1 MAFCKNILE
10 NIMDKLCEGII
21 VIDIKGKIINANN
34 ECKRLFHKDK
44 IEEMNIKSIIN
55 NMKINDVFRGEYI
68 ISSKK
73 IVTLNKSL
81 EMYAIPFKD
90 EDKRKAVLLFKYY
103 NDVNNCK
110 GLNDEDNIRNIDIL
124 NTIMNSADERVVI
137 IDKNGVI
144 TMMSNSYK
152 EFIGCDDPEGKYV
165 RKVIENTKLHNILET
180 GKVEVGDIQEI
191 KGKQMISMRFPI
203 KKDGQVIG
211 AIGKVMFKDISDLYK
226 LNKKIDLMQKELEFY
241 KNEFSNKR
249 KAIYSID
256 DIIGKSE
263 KIMQI
268 KLLSRKIANTNSNV
282 LIVGE
287 SGTGKELFAHSIHNL
302 SNRYLGAFIKINCA
316 AIPSELLESELFG
329 YEGGAFTG
337 ANKKGKK
344 GKFELANEGTIFLD
358 EIGDMPLTM
367 QGKLL
372 RVIQE
377 KEVERLGGNELKKID
392 VRIIAATNKNLE
404 KLVRKGEFREDL
416 YYRLNVMKIT
426 VPALKDRKD
435 DIESL
440 CEILISKVSKRLG
453 IYVEG
458 ISEEAVGCL
467 ITYNWPGNIRE
478 LENVIERAINL
489 LDSDLIIKVKH
500 LPMRITENEKKYNY
514 KKDRY
519 LKEVIEEVEENIIR
533 DCLIKNNG
541 NKNRTAKILGISRA
555 GLYKKID
562 EYNLQN
568 Y

>member
-1 MAFCKNILE
+1 MEFCKSILE

-55 NMKINDVFRGEYI
+55 DMEINDVFRGEYI

-81 EMYAIPFKD
+81 DMYAIPFKD

-110 GLNDEDNIRNIDIL
+110 RLNDEDNIRNIDIL

-152 EFIGCDDPEGKYV
+152 EFIGCDDPEGKHV

-249 KAIYSID
+249 KALYSID

-404 KLVRKGEFREDL
+404 ELVRKGEFREDL

-435 DIESL
+435 DIEPL

-458 ISEEAVGCL
+458 ISEEAVGYL

>member
-55 NMKINDVFRGEYI
+55 DMKINDVFRGEYI

-81 EMYAIPFKD
+81 DMYAIPFKD

-110 GLNDEDNIRNIDIL
+110 GLDDEDNIRNIDIL

-152 EFIGCDDPEGKYV
+152 EFIGCDDPEGKHV

-249 KAIYSID
+249 KALYSID

-404 KLVRKGEFREDL
+404 ELVRKGEFREDL

-458 ISEEAVGCL
+458 ISEEAVGYL

>member
-1 MAFCKNILE
+1 MEFCKNILE

-21 VIDIKGKIINANN
+21 VIDIKGKIMNANN
-34 ECKRLFHKDK
+34 ECKKLFHKDK

-55 NMKINDVFRGEYI
+55 DIKINDVFRGEYI

-73 IVTLNKSL
+73 IVTLDKSL
-81 EMYAIPFKD
+81 DMYAIPFKD
-90 EDKRKAVLLFKYY
+90 EDKRKAVLLFKYH

-110 GLNDEDNIRNIDIL
+110 GVSAKDNIRNIDIL

-152 EFIGCDDPEGKYV
+152 EFIGCDDPEGKHV
-165 RKVIENTKLHNILET
+165 KKVIENTKLHNILET

-226 LNKKIDLMQKELEFY
+226 LNKKVDLMQKELEFY

-249 KAIYSID
+249 KALYSID

-377 KEVERLGGNELKKID
+377 KEVERLGGNELKRID

-404 KLVRKGEFREDL
+404 ELVRKGEFREDL

-458 ISEEAVGCL
+458 ISKEAVGYL

-500 LPMRITENEKKYNY
+500 LPMRITENEKRYNY